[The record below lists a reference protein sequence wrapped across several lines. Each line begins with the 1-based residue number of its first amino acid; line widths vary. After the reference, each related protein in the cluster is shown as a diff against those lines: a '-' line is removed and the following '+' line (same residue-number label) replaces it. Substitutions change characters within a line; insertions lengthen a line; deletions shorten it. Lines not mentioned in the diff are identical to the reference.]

1 MKVRSLQELQD
12 KLDAEISWR
21 KKELV
26 DYKFVIEKNK
36 KSTAV
41 TPLIRGGIS
50 LCYAHW
56 EGFVKMSSLLYTSY
70 ISTLK
75 VPLKDIKINFVALNF
90 KKKFNKINNIE
101 ESISLINEIQDLSD
115 KICKIYDKE
124 IIETKSN
131 LRYETLK
138 EIILSL
144 GFDLSFFSL
153 NENFIDK
160 KLVDVRNEIAHGV
173 YRDVKIEDFNEVF
186 IKLIPLL
193 DNYKTLIENNASTK
207 EYKK

>member
-90 KKKFNKINNIE
+90 KKKFNKINNIDWSVIMNFDFPLALAISGMNE
-101 ESISLINEIQDLSD
+101 VYSFTVSMLSITTRKGLF
-115 KICKIYDKE
+115 
-124 IIETKSN
+124 SN
-131 LRYETLK
+131 NAR
-138 EIILSL
+138 IS
-144 GFDLSFFSL
+144 SFFSL
-153 NENFIDK
+153 KVLFFK
-160 KLVDVRNEIAHGV
+160 
-173 YRDVKIEDFNEVF
+173 
-186 IKLIPLL
+186 
-193 DNYKTLIENNASTK
+193 
-207 EYKK
+207 